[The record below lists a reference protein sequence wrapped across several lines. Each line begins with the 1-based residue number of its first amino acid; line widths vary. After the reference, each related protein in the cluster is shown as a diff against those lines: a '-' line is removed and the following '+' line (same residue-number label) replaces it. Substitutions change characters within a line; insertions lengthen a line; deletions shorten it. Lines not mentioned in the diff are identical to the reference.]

1 MSKDNLDKEALKA
14 LRAERHEW
22 ITAASARVRE
32 DAKALKAVRARLGEG
47 AATVPEVAQATGL
60 PPDRALWLM
69 ATLRKFGEVL
79 EAEKDGT
86 YYRYALAAKA
96 AEDANG

>member
-1 MSKDNLDKEALKA
+1 MSKDTMDKETLKA
-14 LRAERHEW
+14 LRAERQKW
-22 ITAASARVRE
+22 IAAASARVRE
-32 DAKALKAVRARLGEG
+32 DAKALKAVRARLAEG
-47 AATVPEVAQATGL
+47 AATPPEVAHATGL
-60 PPDRALWLM
+60 DEDRALWLM
-69 ATLRKFGEVL
+69 ATLRKFGEVV